1 MSGEAP
7 TQGIGIVMLGV
18 RELPRSVAFY
28 RDTLGLALSFA
39 SDEFAFLRA
48 GAITL
53 GLREAADLL
62 EPREDGRTE
71 LVFAVEDV
79 DRAYALLR
87 ERGVAFR
94 IAPRVVTGDQLA
106 ADFRDPDGHVLSIFG
121 RRKASAASLKNDKK
135 GEGRE
140 R

>member
-1 MSGEAP
+1 MAV
-7 TQGIGIVMLGV
+7 Q
-18 RELPRSVAFY
+18 ELRVALTVDDFDAALAFY
-28 RDTLGLALSFA
+28 RDTLGLPLSFA

-48 GAITL
+48 GAVTL

-62 EPREDGRTE
+62 DPRDDGRTE
-71 LVFAVEDV
+71 LVFTVEDV
-79 DRAYALLR
+79 DRAYSLLR
-87 ERGVAFR
+87 ERGVSFR

-121 RRKASAASLKNDKK
+121 RRKAAAANTDVKES
-135 GEGRE
+135 E

>member
-1 MSGEAP
+1 MSTEAP
-7 TQGIGIVMLGV
+7 TPTLGIGIVMLGV

-28 RDTLGLALSFA
+28 RDTLGLPLSFA
-39 SDEFAFLRA
+39 SEEFAFLRA

-53 GLREAADLL
+53 GLRQASDLAEA
-62 EPREDGRTE
+62 REDGRTE

-79 DRAYALLR
+79 ELAYAQLGA
-87 ERGVAFR
+87 RGVGFR

-121 RRKASAASLKNDKK
+121 PRKTSGGGGK
-135 GEGRE
+135 GKGR
-140 R
+140 

>member
-1 MSGEAP
+1 
-7 TQGIGIVMLGV
+7 MLGV
-18 RELPRSVAFY
+18 RELPRAIAFY
-28 RDTLGLALSFA
+28 RDTLGLPLSFA

-53 GLREAADLL
+53 GLRESADLL

-79 DRAYALLR
+79 DRAWALLR
-87 ERGVAFR
+87 ERGVDFR
-94 IAPRVVTGDQLA
+94 IPPRIVTGDQLA

-121 RRKASAASLKNDKK
+121 RRNTAATAGKED
-135 GEGRE
+135 E

>member
-1 MSGEAP
+1 MNEDAP
-7 TQGIGIVMLGV
+7 TQGLGIVMLGV
-18 RELPRSVAFY
+18 RELPRAIAFY
-28 RDTLGLALSFA
+28 RDTLGLPLSFA

-48 GAITL
+48 GAVTL

-71 LVFAVEDV
+71 LVFTVEDV

-87 ERGVAFR
+87 ERGVSFR

-121 RRKASAASLKNDKK
+121 RRKASAPKSTGK
-135 GEGRE
+135 ESE